1 MDNNDIIIE
10 NDDKSIVVNN
20 ISNYNIQIINNNLCL
35 TPIKE
40 YLTEYEVFRHDLKNS
55 EIIEAKLNGN
65 VIRKPS
71 YYKILKLIWKDT
83 SVNTILQHTIFNFK
97 LSIESIKG
105 DDSYIWNEDINLAFQ
120 TRNFNHAFKE
130 MVNMCKINNFKIELK
145 INLKTKIIIL
155 FKN

>member
-40 YLTEYEVFRHDLKNS
+40 YLTEYEVYRHDLKSS
-55 EIIEAKLNGN
+55 EIIEAKLNGV